1 MVEINSMPL
10 VSVILPVYLG
20 EDYIK
25 ETIRCILSQ
34 TYTKIELLVI
44 DDGSPDKSGAIADQA
59 ASLDAR
65 LTVFH
70 QPHRGVS
77 AARNVGL
84 EHARGDYICFI
95 DCDDHVYGD
104 MIRMMVMAMEKK
116 HADMSIFN
124 VFDENERGLGEL
136 LGWHIKSRDIPSDT
150 DQGQTFPWI
159 GSPGME
165 KSVPCSSVGEC
176 PFSGRCAL

>member
-77 AARNVGL
+77 AAARRSYRPEAGGHRLLRHKAAGL
-84 EHARGDYICFI
+84 RRLLPAGEGIRLHLSGWTSHGGHPQLRLQVRHAH
-95 DCDDHVYGD
+95 HVPQRSYG
-104 MIRMMVMAMEKK
+104 A
-116 HADMSIFN
+116 
-124 VFDENERGLGEL
+124 GPG
-136 LGWHIKSRDIPSDT
+136 
-150 DQGQTFPWI
+150 
-159 GSPGME
+159 GSQ
-165 KSVPCSSVGEC
+165 
-176 PFSGRCAL
+176 